1 MVTIA
6 FAVML
11 GVCVLLAGCGGGG
24 STSTTST
31 NAEPALHASGPPV
44 VVASG
49 IPFASNL
56 AFDSQ
61 GRLWVVAATLGPSA
75 SEGVWYVPASGPAR
89 HVAGNL
95 TAATGIAAVED
106 RIYVGNTIRPGS
118 GQITVLEDFT
128 GTGFTHRRV
137 LIKGLPIGSR
147 TIGTI
152 VRGPDGRLYA
162 GLGALGDHTGPS
174 GRVISFAPSGGTP
187 VVEATGV
194 RTAYG
199 LAFWGRKLLVT
210 DNAPDEVGAAPDLLL
225 DFEPSGAAVDFGFP
239 KCYGQGGP
247 ACAGVTP
254 ALSTFPPH
262 TAPAGVAVK
271 GGVAYVAGV
280 GSAVPGSTTPSAI
293 TAVDLQT
300 GKHTIFWTSPVKHD
314 VVGLAIG
321 PDGDL
326 YATLVV
332 SGQVV
337 RFKL

>member
-1 MVTIA
+1 MNVA
-6 FAVML
+6 AVVAL
-11 GVCVLLAGCGGGG
+11 ACVALAGCGSG
-24 STSTTST
+24 SKTTST
-31 NAEPALHASGPPV
+31 ATASTSPALTAAGAPA

-61 GRLWVVAATLGPSA
+61 GRLWVAAATLGPSPT
-75 SEGVWYVPASGPAR
+75 EGVWYVPASGPPR

-95 TAATGIAAVED
+95 TAATGIAAVEN
-106 RIYVGNTIRPGS
+106 RIYVGNTVHSGS
-118 GQITVLEDFT
+118 GQITVLEGFT

-137 LIKGLPIGSR
+137 LIRDLPIGSR

-162 GLGALGDHTGPS
+162 GLGALADHTGPA

-187 VVEATGV
+187 VVQATGV

-210 DNAPDEVGAAPDLLL
+210 DNGPDEVGPAPDLLL
-225 DFEPSGAAVDFGFP
+225 DFEPSGTAVDFGFP

-254 ALSTFPPH
+254 PLTTFPPH

-271 GGVAYVAGV
+271 GDIAYVAGV

-300 GKHTIFWTSPVKHD
+300 GKHTTFWNSPVKHD

-321 PDGDL
+321 PEGDL

-332 SGQVV
+332 SGEVV